1 MTVSMCRLPLLL
13 AAGVCGLASLM
24 PALLLPSAASAQ
36 EYSRG
41 YQGVQPYQGYRLPTD
56 RYPVSRNPGYAVTP
70 VRNWPPAPYQDYT
83 SQVPNGIN
91 SYNQPAPS
99 SWEEAQALQQRCSIG
114 RLLGGVIG
122 GGLGYAASRDD
133 GRTWA
138 VPLGALLGSQVGCNA
153 GQGRGP
159 LPW

>member
-1 MTVSMCRLPLLL
+1 MTVFIRRLPLLL
-13 AAGVCGLASLM
+13 AAGACGLA
-24 PALLLPSAASAQ
+24 ALLPAAASAQ
-36 EYSRG
+36 EAYRG
-41 YQGVQPYQGYRLPTD
+41 YQGYRLPTD
-56 RYPVSRNPGYAVTP
+56 RYPVSRNAGYAVTP
-70 VRNWPPAPYQDYT
+70 ARNWPPAPYQDYS
-83 SQVPNGIN
+83 SQVPSG
-91 SYNQPAPS
+91 SSPYGQPAPTT
-99 SWEEAQALQQRCSIG
+99 WEEAQALQQRCSIG
-114 RLLGGVIG
+114 RLVGGVIG

>member
-1 MTVSMCRLPLLL
+1 MTVFIRRLPLLL
-13 AAGVCGLASLM
+13 AAGACGLA
-24 PALLLPSAASAQ
+24 ALLPAAASAQ
-36 EYSRG
+36 EAYRG
-41 YQGVQPYQGYRLPTD
+41 YQGYRLPTD
-56 RYPVSRNPGYAVTP
+56 RYPVSSNAGYAVTP
-70 VRNWPPAPYQDYT
+70 ARNWPPAPYQDYS
-83 SQVPNGIN
+83 SQVPSG
-91 SYNQPAPS
+91 SSPYGQPAPTT
-99 SWEEAQALQQRCSIG
+99 WEEAQALQQRCSIG
-114 RLLGGVIG
+114 RLVGGVIG